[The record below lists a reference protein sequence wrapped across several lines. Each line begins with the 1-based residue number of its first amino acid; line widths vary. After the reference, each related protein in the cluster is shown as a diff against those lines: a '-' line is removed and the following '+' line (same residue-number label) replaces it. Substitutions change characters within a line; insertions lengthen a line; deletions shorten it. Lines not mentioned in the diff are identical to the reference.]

1 MAVTDTNVKLS
12 RELYDWLRDIAAD
25 DRRTLKG
32 ELEQICTQWAAE
44 HGRD

>member
-1 MAVTDTNVKLS
+1 MADTDTNVKLS
-12 RELYDWLRDIAAD
+12 RELYEWLRDIAAD

-32 ELEQICTQWAAE
+32 QLENICAEWAAE